1 MTEPE
6 AFRKWLDTCPFHM
19 EHIYEERGK
28 RTTKTR
34 VLFTYASGDSPW
46 LDPEYLKVGG
56 TIQGRVGKITTYHFQ
71 RYHGCAGNANLTNVE
86 SPITFILLTS
96 V

>member
-28 RTTKTR
+28 RITKTR
-34 VLFTYASGDSPW
+34 VLFTYGSGDSPW

-56 TIQGRVGKITTYHFQ
+56 TI
-71 RYHGCAGNANLTNVE
+71 
-86 SPITFILLTS
+86 
-96 V
+96 